1 MKKLQNY
8 LLSMLCG
15 FLLILSVHAKN
26 INSNTHAL
34 MTAQDMLGDDISN
47 ITITNQTGTPITA
60 SGLFIASFDVNDCSS
75 CFGGIVSGDNL
86 GGAVV
91 SPVTFGANQSVPIG
105 QNFLYN
111 MIYNGI
117 YFIKNTVGSSP
128 CSLPGCSWSGDDPN
142 VRGWCITINAV
153 SPTSSY
159 TYSNYTNGSNPPS
172 NAPAYSQAGN
182 SVPFNYKYD
191 LIDPSTLGIG
201 NTCLGPITCNDKT
214 LTCQVNTPQSESFQA
229 YS

>member
-1 MKKLQNY
+1 MMKVKNY
-8 LLSMLCG
+8 FLS
-15 FLLILSVHAKN
+15 ILAGISMVSAHAEDKDPN
-26 INSNTHAL
+26 AYAL
-34 MTAQDMLGDDISN
+34 MTARDMQHLDLSK
-47 ITITNQTGTPITA
+47 ITITNRTA
-60 SGLFIASFDVNDCSS
+60 GAISVSGLFIASFDINNCFS
-75 CFGGIVSGDNL
+75 CYGSVVSGDNL

-91 SPVTFGANQSVPIG
+91 SPTTFKANQSLPIG

-128 CSLPGCSWSGDDPN
+128 CSLPGCSWPGDDPN
-142 VRGWCITINAV
+142 VKGWCISINVV
-153 SPTSSY
+153 SLNSNY
-159 TYSNYTNGSNPPS
+159 THSNYTNGSNPPAS
-172 NAPAYSQAGN
+172 APAYSHAGN

-201 NTCLGPITCNDKT
+201 NACLGPITCDDKT
-214 LTCQVNTPQSESFQA
+214 LTCKVSTPQNESFQP